1 MITRKGDEIMATTTV
16 SVRLDETTKRQLDH
30 FCEDVGLST
39 ATVFK
44 MFAKN
49 VVRNHRLP
57 FEVESDP
64 VLSRDELIERYE
76 DMKAGRN
83 SHEHE
88 LIEV

>member
-1 MITRKGDEIMATTTV
+1 MATKTI
-16 SVRLDETTKRQLDH
+16 SIRLDEATKAQMDS
-30 FCEDVGLST
+30 FCEDVGLNTST
-39 ATVFK
+39 AFK

-49 VVRNHRLP
+49 VVRNRRLP
-57 FEVESDP
+57 FDVESDYA
-64 VLSRDELIERYE
+64 LSERELLTRYE